1 MTRTT
6 RLVTLA
12 ALAAIALPSH
22 LAIAGDLTPPAGPIS
37 PTFKTLS
44 EVEPRIA
51 ISSTNTPGDADSV
64 FRLTSN
70 GSYYLTGTISA
81 AAGRVAIEIDGDD
94 ITLDL
99 NGFRIRGS
107 DVDVIRVNGNRR
119 GVTIRNG
126 SISNTLGIGV
136 NAATATDVLIE
147 DISVR
152 TTGGNG
158 IVAGDRARIQNCAV
172 NDALIGIV
180 AGENSVVQ
188 NCTSESNASHGFDI
202 DQGSVISR
210 CTASNNLGRGI
221 YHRGR
226 GSIVESS
233 ALANGE
239 EGIRAENT
247 TTVQNCTSSINTGR
261 GIFVSLNANV
271 RGCATWDNESDGI
284 VVGNH
289 SVVANNT
296 STNNTGVGIQAT
308 NNSTVIDNTSSFNTS
323 HGIRIFGE
331 TLVSRNNCTGNGF
344 STGAGSGILASG
356 DNNRIDENNC
366 TNNSSGVEVTG
377 AGNIILRNTCAGNV
391 AAGGG
396 NFVIV
401 AGNAVGTIVNAAGAT
416 VTTTATYANLEF

>member
-1 MTRTT
+1 MLSHA
-6 RLVTLA
+6 RLSLLA
-12 ALAAIALPSH
+12 ASAAIS
-22 LAIAGDLTPPAGPIS
+22 LAGATIAGDLTPPAGPIS
-37 PTFKTLS
+37 PTFKTLT

-51 ISSTNTPGDADSV
+51 INATNTPGDADSV
-64 FRLTSN
+64 FRLTAN

-81 AAGRVAIEIDGDD
+81 ATGRSAIEIDGDD
-94 ITLDL
+94 ITVDL

-119 GVTIRNG
+119 GVSIRNG
-126 SISNTLGIGV
+126 SVSNALGMGI
-136 NAATATDVLIE
+136 NAGSATDALIE

-158 IVAGDRARIQNCAV
+158 IVAGDRARILNCAV

-180 AGENSVVQ
+180 AGENSVVTG
-188 NCTSESNASHGFDI
+188 CTSESNASHGFDI
-202 DQGSVISR
+202 DQGSSISR

-247 TTVQNCTSSINTGR
+247 VAVKNCTSSINTGR
-261 GIFVSLNANV
+261 GIFLTLNANV
-271 RGCATWDNESDGI
+271 QGCATWQNGSDGI

-296 STNNTGVGIQAT
+296 STNNTGAGIQAT
-308 NNSTVIDNTSSFNTS
+308 NNSTIHDNTSSFNTS

-344 STGAGSGILASG
+344 STGAGSGIFSSG
-356 DNNRIDENNC
+356 DNSRIDENNC
-366 TNNSSGVEVTG
+366 TNNSIGIEVTG
-377 AGNIILRNTCAGNV
+377 AGNIVLRNTCAGNG
-391 AAGGG
+391 AAVGDE
-396 NFVIV
+396 FVIV
-401 AGNAVGTIVNAAGAT
+401 AGNAVGTILNVAGAT
-416 VTTTATYANLEF
+416 VTTTTTYANLEF